1 MTTPRPMPK
10 NYRDASTGQY
20 TTAADAAARPGETV
34 SEAIDR
40 LAVGRGKA
48 YDTDLLRDRLAHM
61 TEARDNARAEVERL
75 AALVAEVR
83 KLHEPRVVEVL
94 GPECT
99 AEECDHEDACPP
111 VDYAVCGHCYDVGDG
126 AHYCAYE
133 GGGIENVA
141 YPCPT
146 ARTLDG
152 AES

>member
-1 MTTPRPMPK
+1 MTR

-75 AALVAEVR
+75 TALLAEVR
-83 KLHEPRVVEVL
+83 A
-94 GPECT
+94 T
-99 AEECDHEDACPP
+99 AEHYHGQA
-111 VDYAVCGHCYDVGDG
+111 YADG
-126 AHYCAYE
+126 SAAVLRIL
-133 GGGIENVA
+133 GLNA
-141 YPCPT
+141 
-146 ARTLDG
+146 LDG